1 MDANN
6 RKGKRVSDMSG
17 QKNIDLAKIE
27 KAVGEILIAV
37 GEDTS
42 REGLLGTPKRV
53 AKMYAELL
61 AGAQS
66 DPKEH
71 LKTVFCEDYDEVVLL
86 KDIPF
91 YSICEHHMMPF
102 IGKAHVAYLPDGQIL
117 GVSKLAR
124 VLDCFARRL
133 QVQERLTVQV
143 ADFLMKNLKPK
154 GVAVVIEAAHSCMT
168 IRGARKP
175 GATMVTSALR
185 GIFIRDSKSRSEVL
199 GLMHV
204 DKTS

>member
-1 MDANN
+1 
-6 RKGKRVSDMSG
+6 MSG
-17 QKNIDLAKIE
+17 QNNIDLAKIE
-27 KAVGEILIAV
+27 KAVGDILVAV

-71 LKTVFCEDYDEVVLL
+71 LETVFREDYDEVVLL

-102 IGKAHVAYLPDGQIL
+102 IGKAHVAYLPDGQVL

-124 VLDCFARRL
+124 VVDCFARRF

-143 ADFLMKNLKPK
+143 ADFLMENLKPK
-154 GVAVVIEAAHSCMT
+154 GVAVVIEASHSCMT

-175 GATMVTSALR
+175 GAAMVTSALR
-185 GIFIRDSKSRSEVL
+185 GIFIRDPKSRSEVL
-199 GLMHV
+199 GLMRV
-204 DKTS
+204 DKIN